1 SHAWRTAHR
10 FFDLPLTPELRTL
23 AGRTESAVAEAA
35 ERFGFASWTTRWQ
48 DVVEDPEIDVIDICT
63 PGDTHYEIALAAL
76 AAGKHVLCEKPL
88 ANSVEHSAEMAAAAA
103 AAKEASPRRALSL
116 CGFSYRRTP
125 ALAYA
130 RQLIAEGAVGEI
142 RQVRAHYLQDW
153 LSDADAPMT
162 WRLDKELAGSGA
174 LGDIGA
180 HIIDLTQWLTG
191 EDTAA
196 VSGTLQTVVPTRPS
210 AGTSQGLGGKGDADG
225 ERQQVTVDD
234 VALFTARFASGV
246 LGSFEATRMAQ
257 GRKNAMRVEINGSA
271 GSLAFDFERMNE
283 LEFYDATAPTAARA
297 SPASSP
303 PSPSTPMPPTG
314 GPPGTGSGTSTPSP
328 IRSRTSSPRSAR
340 APTPPPPSRRRC
352 RSSACSPPSR
362 RARRTAAAGPRP
374 PGRRPPTR
382 RPPPGRAPAPRPP
395 RSPPDDHHPQRPRRP
410 RRLGRPPADR
420 GDRPV
425 HPLPRGERLHR
436 ADRGVPRRLR
446 RRRVHGERGPHPPV
460 QHHEHDRAAP
470 EIGRASCRERKDLRK
485 VTVTVDEGAAV
496 GSMRLSGAGT

>member
-1 SHAWRTAHR
+1 MTTTQARAGTLRVGMIGYEFMGAAHSHAWRTAHR

-191 EDTAA
+191 EDIAA

-283 LEFYDATAPTAARA
+283 LEFYDATAPDGRQGFTRILTTEPEHPYAAHWWPTGHGLGYEHTFTHQIADLVTAIGEGTD
-297 SPASSP
+297 
-303 PSPSTPMPPTG
+303 PSPSFEEALQVQ
-314 GPPGTGSGTSTPSP
+314 
-328 IRSRTSSPRSAR
+328 RVLA
-340 APTPPPPSRRRC
+340 AVEE
-352 RSSACSPPSR
+352 SSAHGSSW
-362 RARRTAAAGPRP
+362 TATADEKTTAGQ
-374 PGRRPPTR
+374 
-382 RPPPGRAPAPRPP
+382 
-395 RSPPDDHHPQRPRRP
+395 S
-410 RRLGRPPADR
+410 
-420 GDRPV
+420 
-425 HPLPRGERLHR
+425 
-436 ADRGVPRRLR
+436 
-446 RRRVHGERGPHPPV
+446 
-460 QHHEHDRAAP
+460 
-470 EIGRASCRERKDLRK
+470 
-485 VTVTVDEGAAV
+485 
-496 GSMRLSGAGT
+496 AGTPTTQESTR